1 MEYLLLGALGGLG
14 YVMSRD
20 GRTRRRHLNPIRPEP
35 STLLDDQTMLL
46 EEDLSVYEQKY
57 AESIDPTST
66 GIIPPKTVLHQQ
78 QQQQQGTVDPVMVSA
93 QPYFS
98 SERKQHTSS
107 YLKQTR
113 MELFTGALD
122 EGKSTTGH
130 YRNKME
136 QKPLFEPGVT
146 RAQITSAGSAGNPMF
161 GGEDRDQRYVTT
173 NTFNNMRP
181 TEQIQVG
188 PGLNV
193 GPDVPATGGFHQF
206 FRVMPKNVNEYRKHN
221 LKGGVIP
228 GKRPVAEVPRHVN
241 MKKNAVD
248 REFETP
254 GFTGTKS
261 AAFNAVQ
268 SRPEYQPVMKVP
280 PRTLGDQ
287 AYFGGAAG
295 ATYGVRAPYGSLNSG
310 RNDNTDR
317 GSRGLLNLTDTDTGL
332 GAYATK
338 DVQLRDTDRGQGA
351 NTGLTGVRGE
361 APRMYVKETQRELA
375 PTNRSTM
382 ATVLLGGPGGTVP
395 DATIRSVNK
404 QRPTNRETTHGFRL
418 GGAGRQGTDTVTDR
432 TSVVRNVDKAKA
444 RRDRTNVGWTPGPE
458 RINRGTN
465 DPGTV
470 ATKKGSA
477 GYRVSNMSSLDTG
490 SRVLPV
496 YERRNALTPENP
508 RVTQTR

>member
-1 MEYLLLGALGGLG
+1 MEYVLLAALGGLG
-14 YVMSRD
+14 YAVSRD
-20 GRTRRRHLNPIRPEP
+20 NRSRRRHLQPVRPQP
-35 STLLDDQTMLL
+35 SDLLDDQTMLL
-46 EEDLSVYEQKY
+46 KEDLSLYEKRYSQ
-57 AESIDPTST
+57 SIDPTST
-66 GIIPPKTVLHQQ
+66 GIIPA
-78 QQQQQGTVDPVMVSA
+78 GADPVVSNGPNGS
-93 QPYFS
+93 QPHFS
-98 SERKQHTSS
+98 SERKQHTSTF
-107 YLKQTR
+107 LKQSR

-122 EGKSTTGH
+122 EGKSQTGY

-136 QKPLFEPGVT
+136 QKPMFEPDVT
-146 RAQITSAGSAGNPMF
+146 RTQVTSGGSAGNPTF

-173 NTFNNMRP
+173 NKFNNMRP

-188 PGLNV
+188 PGLNIA
-193 GPDVPATGGFHQF
+193 PDVPAAGGFHQF

-241 MKKNAVD
+241 MKKNNVD
-248 REFETP
+248 REFENST

-261 AAFNAVQ
+261 AAFNAVKA
-268 SRPEYQPVMKVP
+268 RPEYQHVMRVP
-280 PRTLGDQ
+280 PRTLQDQ
-287 AYFGGAAG
+287 TYFGGADG
-295 ATYGVRAPYGSLNSG
+295 GSFGIRAPYGSLNSG
-310 RNDNTDR
+310 RNDDTDR
-317 GSRGLLNLTDTDTGL
+317 GSRGLLNLTDADTGL

-338 DVQLRDTDRGQGA
+338 DVQIRDTDRGQGA
-351 NTGLTGVRGE
+351 SAGLTGVRAE
-361 APRMYVKETQRELA
+361 APRMYVKQTQRELA

-382 ATVLLGGPGGTVP
+382 ATVLLGGPRGTVP

-404 QRPTNRETTHGFRL
+404 QRPTNRETTHGPFRP
-418 GGAGRQGTDTVTDR
+418 GGAGRQGLDTATDR

-470 ATKKGSA
+470 ATKKTSGN
-477 GYRVSNMSSLDTG
+477 YRVSNMSSLDTG

-496 YERRNALTPENP
+496 YERRNALAPENP
-508 RVTQTR
+508 RVSVV

>member
-1 MEYLLLGALGGLG
+1 
-14 YVMSRD
+14 
-20 GRTRRRHLNPIRPEP
+20 
-35 STLLDDQTMLL
+35 MLL
-46 EEDLSVYEQKY
+46 EEDLSVYEQKF

-66 GIIPPKTVLHQQ
+66 GIIPPKTVLQQ
-78 QQQQQGTVDPVMVSA
+78 TVTATGQQGSGQQGSGQQGTDPVIAA

-107 YLKQTR
+107 YLKQSR
-113 MELFTGALD
+113 MELFTGALE
-122 EGKSTTGH
+122 EGKSATGH
-130 YRNKME
+130 YKNKME

-146 RAQITSAGSAGNPMF
+146 RAQITSGGSAGNPVYEP
-161 GGEDRDQRYVTT
+161 GGGRDQRYVTT
-173 NTFNNMRP
+173 NTFQNMRP

-188 PGLNV
+188 PGLNI
-193 GPDVPATGGFHQF
+193 GPDVPAAGGFHQF

-261 AAFNAVQ
+261 AGFNATQ
-268 SRPEYQPVMKVP
+268 ARPEYQPVMKVP
-280 PRTLGDQ
+280 PRTLQDQ
-287 AYFGGAAG
+287 SYFGGAAG
-295 ATYGVRAPYGSLNSG
+295 ASYGIRAPYGSLNSG
-310 RNDNTDR
+310 RNDDTDR
-317 GSRGLLNLTDTDTGL
+317 GSRGLLNLTDADTGL

-338 DVQLRDTDRGQGA
+338 DVQLRGTDRGYGA
-351 NTGLTGVRGE
+351 STGLTGVRGE
-361 APRMYVKETQRELA
+361 APRMYVKQTQRELA

-382 ATVLLGGPGGTVP
+382 ANGPGGPCLLGGPRGTVP

-418 GGAGRQGTDTVTDR
+418 GGAGRQGADTVTDR
-432 TSVVRNVDKAKA
+432 TAVVKNVDKAKA

-458 RINRGTN
+458 RINRTTN

-477 GYRVSNMSSLDTG
+477 GHRVSNMSSLDTG

-496 YERRNALTPENP
+496 YERKNALAPENP
-508 RVTQTR
+508 RVVASVV